1 MLHIPLRGLKK
12 KELSMFQES
21 KGVTQIEIRKKY
33 RAETSAA
40 LNELSEYLSRPHRK
54 NLGVEGRG
62 RYNNDNKKKRFHS
75 TFLFKSVSICFCLL
89 IHQLPLQFHLY

>member
-1 MLHIPLRGLKK
+1 MLKRTLLLQNTHLEHACLIDHMLHIPLRGLKK

-62 RYNNDNKKKRFHS
+62 RYNNDNK
-75 TFLFKSVSICFCLL
+75 I
-89 IHQLPLQFHLY
+89 